1 MIAPKHY
8 GLLDDMLGN
17 VPKAYSITCLDCGMH
32 EHLMVCKTFADE
44 PYIEDHLGTRTVKKL
59 PKVCP
64 KCEGKHLH
72 VINAPKPCD

>member
-1 MIAPKHY
+1 MVIQK
-8 GLLDDMLGN
+8 
-17 VPKAYSITCLDCGMH
+17 KYSILEHLLGKAPRAYTLNCLDCGYH

-64 KCEGKHLH
+64 KCGGNHLRA
-72 VINAPKPCD
+72 INAPKPCD